1 LTEKDLAALAG
12 IVGEIADPEMRARV
26 ADVLWVT
33 KRDHKAAKVAIGA
46 FLESAQRLKTGDM
59 WPPYAE
65 RLERAARLAAIRGFE
80 PQREEVVK
88 TLESAIAEHSQDL
101 KSGLLTER

>member
-1 LTEKDLAALAG
+1 TIGERVFALLSVVASFYPNYDAAGNPYGSMWSGFNGRRALNAEDLTEKDLAALAG

-46 FLESAQRLKTGDM
+46 FLESAQRLKTG
-59 WPPYAE
+59 
-65 RLERAARLAAIRGFE
+65 
-80 PQREEVVK
+80 
-88 TLESAIAEHSQDL
+88 
-101 KSGLLTER
+101 